1 MDFYTKLRAKKID
14 TIYHN
19 YHRYNKMKVE
29 NHWFDPG
36 RAKNEKSRCF
46 HDHYYPLIDQMPSC
60 VDTTSRNIDSLSIS
74 LRNLRS
80 MVLPPSH
87 RHVYIYSPFIVIDTL
102 INQDGR
108 MVPRVTIAISLVVER
123 CVHRDC
129 ARDDCSWDD
138 LTLFLLISVSDKE
151 PAI

>member
-87 RHVYIYSPFIVIDTL
+87 RHVYIYIFTVHCNRHVNKSRWS
-102 INQDGR
+102 DGPTSNHCHFLGR
-108 MVPRVTIAISLVVER
+108 GEMCAQGL
-123 CVHRDC
+123 C
-129 ARDDCSWDD
+129 ARR
-138 LTLFLLISVSDKE
+138 LLVGRSDVV
-151 PAI
+151 PSDFCFG